1 MESNPPKNSDY
12 IQVDRLLKAARNGD
26 AAALSTLFG
35 LYQNYVRLLAASQIR
50 ARLRVRAS
58 ESDVVQETLLNAARG
73 FSEFRGNTG
82 GEFVTWLRA
91 ILTRKIQTLIQTHV
105 DAQVRDVRREIS
117 LDTVGKWVDQ
127 SSVRLENVLAASD
140 PTPVTQLANQERSV
154 CVANAL
160 AQLSEDHREVLLLRS
175 IEGLSFPEV
184 ADQMNRSHGAV
195 RMLWLRAIEA
205 LRDKLQ
211 TESEP

>member
-1 MESNPPKNSDY
+1 MNPPKNSDY
-12 IQVDRLLKAARNGD
+12 TQVDRLLQAARNGD

>member
-1 MESNPPKNSDY
+1 MNPPKNSDY
-12 IQVDRLLKAARNGD
+12 TQVDRLLQAARNGD

-73 FSEFRGNTG
+73 FSEFRGSTG

-105 DAQVRDVRREIS
+105 DAQARDVRREIS

-160 AQLSEDHREVLLLRS
+160 AELSEDYREVLLLRS

-184 ADQMNRSHGAV
+184 ADQMDRSHGAV

-211 TESEP
+211 TENEP

>member
-1 MESNPPKNSDY
+1 MNPPKNSDY
-12 IQVDRLLKAARNGD
+12 TQVDRLLQAARNGD

-73 FSEFRGNTG
+73 FSEFRGSTG

-105 DAQVRDVRREIS
+105 DAQARDVRREIS

-160 AQLSEDHREVLLLRS
+160 AELSEDHREVLLLRS

-184 ADQMNRSHGAV
+184 ADQMDRSHGAV

-211 TESEP
+211 TENEP

>member
-1 MESNPPKNSDY
+1 LNPPKNSDY
-12 IQVDRLLKAARNGD
+12 TQVDRLLQAARNGD

-73 FSEFRGNTG
+73 FSEFRGSTG

-105 DAQVRDVRREIS
+105 DAQARDVRREIS

-160 AQLSEDHREVLLLRS
+160 AELSEDHREVLLLRS

-184 ADQMNRSHGAV
+184 ADQMDRSHGAV

-211 TESEP
+211 TENEP

>member
-1 MESNPPKNSDY
+1 LNPPKNSDY
-12 IQVDRLLKAARNGD
+12 TQVDRLLQAARNGD

-73 FSEFRGNTG
+73 FSEFRGSTG

-91 ILTRKIQTLIQTHV
+91 ILTRKIQTHV
-105 DAQVRDVRREIS
+105 DAQARDVRREIS

-154 CVANAL
+154 CVVNAL
-160 AQLSEDHREVLLLRS
+160 AELSEDHREVLLLRS

-184 ADQMNRSHGAV
+184 ADQMDRSHGAV